1 MSVTGKVGCNSS
13 TNDIVDRWGQDA
25 GIIGKDEHIKTT
37 HALGGSKEAFAKRNE
52 PHGHDYAD
60 AGVTMAREG
69 GLTLMEQWGKL
80 GHVVE
85 GAGLAGAAVVAGTV
99 VGAYHLYKTWAEA
112 HAKGDDLA
120 NRAHNDAVNCAIANG
135 LAFDPKFGQA
145 ERAKRPGVAAGT
157 EKLLEALKGKDAELR
172 PILQGRA
179 DEGFNAYERA
189 FAATNNAPAD
199 QRAAAMGK
207 WLSDNG
213 FADRQR
219 SDIAFQ
225 KGGEYFLFTKSTA
238 GVDAAAEA
246 KKVTLAFRPSE
257 GSRARPERRGRRPRR
272 TYDASSLTS

>member
-1 MSVTGKVGCNSS
+1 MTPPPKEAQIMSGTGKVGCNSS

-37 HALGGSKEAFAKRNE
+37 HALGGSKEAFAKRNQ
-52 PHGHDYAD
+52 PHGHDYAE
-60 AGVTMAREG
+60 AGGVFVREG
-69 GLTLMEQWGKL
+69 GLTLAEQWSAL
-80 GHVVE
+80 GHPLE
-85 GAGLAGAAVVAGTV
+85 AAGAAGSAVIAGTV
-99 VGAYHLYKTWAEA
+99 LGAYHLYKTWAEA

-120 NRAHNDAVNCAIANG
+120 NRAHNDAVNCAIASG
-135 LAFDPKFGQA
+135 LAFDPKFGLA
-145 ERAKRPGVAAGT
+145 EGAKRPGVEAGT
-157 EKLLEALKGKDAELR
+157 AKLVAALNGKDAELR

-189 FAATNNAPAD
+189 FAATETAPAD

-213 FADRQR
+213 FADRQK

-238 GVDAAAEA
+238 GVDATAEA
-246 KKVTLAFRPSE
+246 KKVH
-257 GSRARPERRGRRPRR
+257 ARLPPERGFSCQ
-272 TYDASSLTS
+272 A